1 MGRTS
6 QLPDNLPQ
14 LQNLIKRD
22 PESYRAEFEQQY
34 RRYESNLQVFL
45 LQPSEDAKSLSELTM
60 FIGQV
65 AHCYPDVVGEFPEQL
80 REILKRH
87 ASALHP
93 EIRMMFCRALMLL
106 RNKKLISPAS
116 LFELF
121 FELFRCSDKL
131 LRKTLYNFIIQDIK
145 NLNIG
150 HKDNKLNKTLQNFMY
165 TMLSDSNSMAAKMSL
180 NAMAELYNRKVWND
194 AKTVNVISTACFSKF
209 TKVLSA
215 SLRFFLGQDKQVAD
229 SDSEAEE
236 EGPSARDIILRFATK
251 KKSTRAKAK
260 RDKALKVLNKHKRK
274 MKKQNTDFS
283 AIHLLHDPQ
292 GFVERLFKQLQKT
305 NESFEIRLLYIV
317 VISRI
322 VGVHQLFLFNFY
334 PFIQRFLQPHQ
345 RDVTK
350 LLLAV
355 AQASHELVPPEI
367 IRTIIMTIAN
377 NFVSERN
384 SSEVMGVGL
393 NAVREICARC
403 PLAMT
408 EDLLRDLTQY
418 KTRHDKAV
426 TSAARSLIQL
436 YRRINPTMLFKKDRG
451 KPTEASTELQTT
463 EYGKL
468 VVKDYIPG
476 AEALPETPEVDED
489 NTVQDGWES
498 CSNASDNDGSWKNV
512 SSDEEEIQPAAEDE
526 TAGMDP
532 EEKIQKAQIVSQ
544 MRLLTQEEF
553 QRVRAQQASKE
564 VLPAARKR
572 KVVSLDSK
580 EESAE
585 LVALNDIELVHKKR
599 PHDRE
604 SRLATVLR
612 GREDREKFGRKK
624 AKMDPFASTT
634 NKEKRKKKP
643 FMMVRE
649 KMKKKKSGRSFREKQ
664 MALRAALVKRAKRY
678 K

>member
-1 MGRTS
+1 AMGRTN

-65 AHCYPDVVGEFPEQL
+65 ANCYPDLVGEFPEQL
-80 REILKRH
+80 CEILKRH
-87 ASALHP
+87 ASALNP

-106 RNKKLISPAS
+106 RNKNLISPSS

-121 FELFRCSDKL
+121 FQLFRCPDKL

-145 NLNIG
+145 NLNTG
-150 HKDNKLNKTLQNFMY
+150 HKDNKLNRTLQNFMY
-165 TMLSDSNSMAAKMSL
+165 TMLSDSNEMAAKMSL
-180 NAMAELYNRKVWND
+180 TVMADLYHRKVWND

-215 SLRFFLGQDKQVAD
+215 SLRFFLGQDKQD
-229 SDSEAEE
+229 SASDGDSEE
-236 EGPSARDIILRFATK
+236 EGPSARDIIMRFATN

-260 RDKALKVLNKHKRK
+260 RDKALKALNRHKRK
-274 MKKQNTDFS
+274 SKKQNTDFS

-292 GFVERLFKQLQKT
+292 GFSERLFKQLQKC
-305 NESFEIRLLYIV
+305 NESFEVRLLYII
-317 VISRI
+317 VISRV
-322 VGVHQLFLFNFY
+322 VGIHQLFLFNFY
-334 PFIQRFLQPHQ
+334 PFVQRFLQPHQ

-350 LLLAV
+350 ILLSV

-367 IRTIIMTIAN
+367 IRPIIMTIAN

-384 SSEVMGVGL
+384 SGEVMGVGL
-393 NAVREICARC
+393 NAVREICSRC

-418 KTRHDKAV
+418 KTRHDKSV
-426 TSAARSLIQL
+426 TTAARSLIQL
-436 YRRINPTMLFKKDRG
+436 YRRINPAMLLRKDRG
-451 KPTEASTELQTT
+451 KPTEASTELQTS
-463 EYGKL
+463 EYGQL
-468 VVKDYIPG
+468 VVRDYIPG
-476 AEALPETPEVDED
+476 TEALPEVPEIDESD
-489 NTVQDGWES
+489 PVQDGWEI
-498 CSNASDNDGSWKNV
+498 CSNASDNDGSWIDV
-512 SSDEEEIQPAAEDE
+512 SSDEESKVPTEDPTE
-526 TAGMDP
+526 QMDP
-532 EEKIQKAQIVSQ
+532 ETKVQKAQAISQ
-544 MRLLTQEEF
+544 MRIITQEEF
-553 QRVRAQQASKE
+553 QKVKAQQAAKE

-572 KVVSLDSK
+572 KVVTLNEQQSG
-580 EESAE
+580 E
-585 LVALNDIELVHKKR
+585 LVALNDIELVHKRR

-604 SRLATVLR
+604 SRMALVLA

-634 NKEKRKKKP
+634 NKEKLKKKP

-649 KMKKKKSGRSFREKQ
+649 KMKKKKSGRSFRDKQ
-664 MALRAALVKRAKRY
+664 LALRASLLKRAKHY
-678 K
+678 